1 MQISNRMKTLSATL
15 LLVLLCA
22 TPLSAR
28 PKAVP
33 RGFADSLL
41 RCTVERAVPAGKYV
55 WNWRD
60 AVVLK
65 ALTDLYDLRPELRP
79 MVEEYVLTA
88 MRATAQ
94 RVHGNHPNGVASGVG
109 LAFLVRVGLDDGTFG
124 SAAGKVYRQYCRI
137 GRYRGA
143 TSHRPGR
150 IELWDDTVYMLTL
163 FLLEMYRATADE
175 HYLDDC
181 VREITAH
188 AAKLRDPATGL
199 WYHGWSATDRYY
211 EDNCCEAR
219 WNSNPLQRNTE
230 CWGRGNGWIA
240 MSLAD
245 VLALLPAGHGDYKAL
260 KAMFVQ
266 MMRTLCRVQDPATG
280 HWRQLPLRVGDA
292 SAGNYI
298 ESSAT
303 AMFGY
308 ALVKGVAEGMLRGGG
323 YRKAA
328 ERAWKGL
335 LAYSVEGR
343 GTDSLTLG
351 NVCAGTCIGER
362 GYYYARPIVS
372 GESFATGA
380 FLQFAG
386 QMERIARH

>member
-1 MQISNRMKTLSATL
+1 MSSKMKTLSATL
-15 LLVLLCA
+15 LLVLLCTA
-22 TPLSAR
+22 SLSAR
-28 PKAVP
+28 PKAMP
-33 RGFADSLL
+33 QGFADSLL
-41 RCTVERAVPAGKYV
+41 RCTVERAVPAAKYV

-79 MVEEYVLTA
+79 TVEEYVLTA
-88 MRATAQ
+88 MRATAE
-94 RVHGNHPNGVASGVG
+94 RVHGNHPHGVASGVG
-109 LAFLVRVGLDDGTFG
+109 LAFLVRAGLDDGTFG
-124 SAAGKVYRQYCRI
+124 AAADKVYRQYCRI
-137 GRYRGA
+137 GRWQGA

-150 IELWDDTVYMLTL
+150 IELWDDTVYMLTVY
-163 FLLEMYRATADE
+163 LLEMYRATGDE
-175 HYLDDC
+175 RYLDDC

-188 AAKLRDPATGL
+188 AAQLRNPATGL
-199 WYHGWSATDRYY
+199 WYHGWSATNYCY
-211 EDNCCEAR
+211 EDDCCEYL
-219 WNSNPLQRNTE
+219 WNSNQLQRNTE
-230 CWGRGNGWIA
+230 YWGRGNGWIA

-245 VLALLPAGHGDYKAL
+245 VLALLPAGHRDRSGL

-280 HWRQLPLRVGDA
+280 HWRQLPLRVEDA
-292 SAGNYI
+292 GAGNYI

-308 ALVKGVAEGMLRGGG
+308 ALAKGVAEGVLRGGR

-362 GYYYARPIVS
+362 RYYYARPVVS

-386 QMERIARH
+386 QMDRLDRR